1 MPKNYYFE
9 NNKNTFNII
18 VDGVLCEAEEEVG
31 IKLDIPFGESF
42 VMPDVAAPM
51 GKFVISPLSR
61 GTDRYAI
68 IDYELRYKPDFIS
81 VQTETWTEEVEEC
94 ETIRIP
100 AVYEYETTSTL
111 ISSGHYVWETDDDNG
126 KMYQVW
132 VAPVYDTERIKT
144 LVTPATTE
152 EVCKTVTKTRSRT
165 VETPA
170 TFDSIIA
177 IKNDVEQGSIS
188 CVASYANRVFYSGIK
203 SDIITPQAYS
213 PSVTGM
219 VFFSKLVEKE
229 ADLGVCHMT
238 ADPTN
243 EYDNAL
249 LPTDGG
255 YIKLTGSGNVRK
267 MIDFSGML
275 ICFAENGIW
284 AISGGQEQHFTA
296 DAHIVE
302 RLSSLAVTSPDS
314 VLSTEF
320 GIFFWNESGIY
331 VLDKTGQVQSLT
343 AETIQRVYMAIPA
356 ASKSKVKGVYDKAS
370 LQLRWLYAD
379 YTGYDP
385 SSFAN
390 KYNKELVF
398 SIKTKSFTV
407 LEFSVEEATYPF
419 LFGYMETPPYTFTT
433 SEDIITAEG
442 IPVTAAAVVVSHQIR
457 VPSAT
462 AQERRYL
469 AMWNAAGAYNWTYA
483 LANDVALKDWRDIV
497 TAGVPYDSYVV
508 TQELNFDDIFRQKMV
523 PFLHT
528 HFQQTEKSTTID
540 GVSGELVFDF
550 PSSCTVTPMWDF
562 ANSNAGSKYGSS
574 FEAYRLNNFT
584 IPEVDKPFDYGSD
597 VIYTKTRLR
606 GKGMSVRFKFEATS
620 GKDMQMLAWGFPVNA
635 A

>member
-1 MPKNYYFE
+1 M
-9 NNKNTFNII
+9 
-18 VDGVLCEAEEEVG
+18 
-31 IKLDIPFGESF
+31 
-42 VMPDVAAPM
+42 
-51 GKFVISPLSR
+51 
-61 GTDRYAI
+61 
-68 IDYELRYKPDFIS
+68 
-81 VQTETWTEEVEEC
+81 
-94 ETIRIP
+94 
-100 AVYEYETTSTL
+100 
-111 ISSGHYVWETDDDNG
+111 
-126 KMYQVW
+126 
-132 VAPVYDTERIKT
+132 
-144 LVTPATTE
+144 
-152 EVCKTVTKTRSRT
+152 
-165 VETPA
+165 
-170 TFDSIIA
+170 
-177 IKNDVEQGSIS
+177 
-188 CVASYANRVFYSGIK
+188 
-203 SDIITPQAYS
+203 
-213 PSVTGM
+213 
-219 VFFSKLVEKE
+219 
-229 ADLGVCHMT
+229 
-238 ADPTN
+238 
-243 EYDNAL
+243 
-249 LPTDGG
+249 
-255 YIKLTGSGNVRK
+255 
-267 MIDFSGML
+267 
-275 ICFAENGIW
+275 
-284 AISGGQEQHFTA
+284 
-296 DAHIVE
+296 
-302 RLSSLAVTSPDS
+302 
-314 VLSTEF
+314 
-320 GIFFWNESGIY
+320 
-331 VLDKTGQVQSLT
+331 
-343 AETIQRVYMAIPA
+343 
-356 ASKSKVKGVYDKAS
+356 
-370 LQLRWLYAD
+370 
-379 YTGYDP
+379 
-385 SSFAN
+385 
-390 KYNKELVF
+390 
-398 SIKTKSFTV
+398 

-442 IPVTAAAVVVSHQIR
+442 IPVTAAAVVISHQIR